1 MQPQSWRSDGK
12 LWCCAELACQ
22 LLVADWAGGCK
33 AVLTTIALI
42 KAIAA
47 VNNSVAFGIFFSN
60 TDVAGAPEGEAGT
73 RHHWKT
79 TTQLSAL
86 CARAGGLNE
95 LAVTGLLP
103 GAWVGLA
110 GSVDFR
116 AVEVSCP
123 VVAAFSLGVV
133 SLMGPVAVVLGRSV
147 RISAVVLAVA
157 EVKGAPVLGPGNC
170 EMVSRIQSL
179 SLVILEY
186 TPGFLAWA
194 HPIPQLTMP
203 AR

>member
-1 MQPQSWRSDGK
+1 MAQ
-12 LWCCAELACQ
+12 
-22 LLVADWAGGCK
+22 WAGGCK
-33 AVLTTIALI
+33 AGLTTIALI

-47 VNNSVAFGIFFSN
+47 VNNSVTFGIFFTN
-60 TDVAGAPEGEAGT
+60 TDAAGTPEGEAGT

-79 TTQLSAL
+79 TTQLSTL
-86 CARAGGLNE
+86 CARAGGLDE
-95 LAVTGLLP
+95 FADTGLLP

-110 GSVDFR
+110 ASVDFR
-116 AVEVSCP
+116 AVEGSST
-123 VVAAFSLGVV
+123 VVAVFSLRVL
-133 SLMGPVAVVLGRSV
+133 SLMGLVAVVLGWSMRM
-147 RISAVVLAVA
+147 SAVVLVVA
-157 EVKGAPVLGPGNC
+157 EVEGVPALGLGNC